1 MLSGADL
8 HAEGA
13 FPLDLFEHGSISTD
27 PWHLG
32 HLMGRVN
39 ALIKGDTA

>member
-1 MLSGADL
+1 MWSRADL

-13 FPLDLFEHGSISTD
+13 FPLDLFEHGSVSTD

-32 HLMGRVN
+32 HLRGRVN
-39 ALIKGDTA
+39 ALIKGDKA